1 MRGPFRQWNTIQH
14 KKEMNYQAMKRHGG
28 NLNAYGYVK
37 EANFKRLHVMRH
49 SNKMAFWKRQSFG
62 GSKENSGCQGFVGRE
77 C

>member
-1 MRGPFRQWNTIQH
+1 
-14 KKEMNYQAMKRHGG
+14 MKRHGG

-37 EANFKRLHVMRH
+37 EANFKRLHVMCH